1 MAGGAAGRPGPAGVN
16 ERENETAG
24 GLVRDG
30 LCPLPTPPARWEEGR
45 KEVGH
50 QHTSHVCAHARE
62 RACVRV
68 RAMQIFEGGEGEK
81 EGRVRK
87 TDSPGER
94 EREQRR
100 NVSFLI
106 LPLRRGAGEATRHRI
121 KPCVR
126 RACGRAGV
134 FLFKTNKQK
143 KTTTTT
149 KRGVCSRTVYSRP
162 TPASAAP
169 PLPSRAAASAARAF
183 WYPGGGGGIGPSGPS
198 VPSNPRR
205 SMRV

>member
-1 MAGGAAGRPGPAGVN
+1 MGCALFPLHRPAGRK
-16 ERENETAG
+16 G
-24 GLVRDG
+24 GR
-30 LCPLPTPPARWEEGR
+30 RWGINT
-45 KEVGH
+45 H
-50 QHTSHVCAHARE
+50 HTCAHTRASV
-62 RACVRV
+62 RACVCVPCKFLR
-68 RAMQIFEGGEGEK
+68 GGRE
-81 EGRVRK
+81 RK
-87 TDSPGER
+87 RGGCAKPTRLER